1 MNIFMRSIA
10 CAAGLLLCSVGQV
23 LAELPHIKEEL
34 VITGATSPS
43 IPMVSLHLSSIEDD
57 VAKMQEQDSVSIDA
71 GTSLEF
77 KHGSF
82 HLMLMGLKENL
93 TPGTTI
99 DITLQT
105 NTGELPI
112 QFPVITPD
120 EASSMMSHEHH
131 SSKNVKKHS
140 HNNSEEMTEAMD
152 TDTMPK
158 TMGSN

>member
-1 MNIFMRSIA
+1 
-10 CAAGLLLCSVGQV
+10 
-23 LAELPHIKEEL
+23 
-34 VITGATSPS
+34 
-43 IPMVSLHLSSIEDD
+43 MVSLHLSSIEDD

-93 TPGTTI
+93 TPGTTF

-105 NTGELPI
+105 NTVELPI

-131 SSKNVKKHS
+131 SSKNVKKHG

-158 TMGSN
+158 TCLLYTSDAADE